1 MAGRPHVACCISD
14 SPSGRAALAQ
24 ALTVHEARGGRLSL
38 LHAGPYP
45 LARETVGG
53 ETSFRREDLNADAA
67 AWLARQAAEVPGAE
81 AVLLD
86 GPLGPAVCDWAL
98 EAEADLIVIGSGSG
112 RMPGLLPGAP
122 VHHLLL
128 NAPCSVLVVRP
139 PGAARAS
146 SLRHI
151 ACCVDDPHT
160 AALVVEQARELR
172 EEDARVSIVHVA
184 PADAGDERRGWLD
197 ALVRDL
203 PDAEAVVLG
212 GVPGP
217 EICDWADAAGAD
229 LLVAAPHDRTLRQ
242 RVALGSVTRH
252 LVDRAPCPV
261 LVARERA

>member
-1 MAGRPHVACCISD
+1 MAAHPHVACCISE
-14 SPSGRAALAQ
+14 SPSGRAALEQ

-38 LHAGPYP
+38 LHAGPYL
-45 LARETVGG
+45 LARETDGG
-53 ETSFRREDLNADAA
+53 EGAFRREDLYADAR
-67 AWLARQAAEVPGAE
+67 AWLERRAAEVPGAE
-81 AVLLD
+81 AVLLA

-98 EAEADLIVIGSGSG
+98 DAGADLIVIGSGSG

-139 PGAARAS
+139 PGDHAS
-146 SLRHI
+146 PLRHI
-151 ACCVDDPHT
+151 ACCVDDPD
-160 AALVVEQARELR
+160 AAAIVVGQARELR
-172 EEDARVSIVHVA
+172 GADARLSIVHVA